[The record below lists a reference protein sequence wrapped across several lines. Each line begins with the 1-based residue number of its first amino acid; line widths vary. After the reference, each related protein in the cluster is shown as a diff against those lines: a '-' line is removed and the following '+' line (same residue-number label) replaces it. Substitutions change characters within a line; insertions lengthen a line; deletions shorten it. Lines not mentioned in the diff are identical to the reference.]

1 MTVKI
6 VNAETAVVSK
16 KLLGVISEE
25 EQRITDSGA
34 DAATVFE
41 SVLNSLIVALVLTF
55 RKSGIRDDEALVKAL
70 RVFLRDYD
78 ERIGKVQPRQ

>member
-34 DAATVFE
+34 DAPTVFE

-55 RKSGIRDDEALVKAL
+55 RKWGTRDDEALVNAL
-70 RVFLRDYD
+70 RIFLRDYD
-78 ERIGKVQPRQ
+78 ERIGKAQPRQ